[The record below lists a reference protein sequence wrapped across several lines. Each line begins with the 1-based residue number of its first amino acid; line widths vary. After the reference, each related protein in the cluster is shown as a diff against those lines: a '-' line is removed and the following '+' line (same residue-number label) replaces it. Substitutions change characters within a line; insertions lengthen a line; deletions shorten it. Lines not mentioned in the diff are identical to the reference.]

1 MLMDGAVSGLGEVGG
16 GALLVAIL
24 GGGSVGKSAITL
36 RFITGQF
43 IEEYDP
49 TIEDW

>member
-1 MLMDGAVSGLGEVGG
+1 MEGVSGLGQAGS
-16 GALLVAIL
+16 GALIIAIL

-43 IEEYDP
+43 VEEYDP